1 MRLLR
6 FHWHRLNE
14 WLDDL
19 GAARAFARV
28 RRDNA
33 LGRHLFERAR
43 RHGAAADAICPPA
56 GPGGEPP
63 AEAAPP
69 EYERRRQDRHPG
81 SPKSELRSQP

>member
-1 MRLLR
+1 MRPLR

-19 GAARAFARV
+19 GSARAFARV

-33 LGRHLFERAR
+33 LGRLLFERAR
-43 RHGAAADAICPPA
+43 RHGAAADALCPPA

-63 AEAAPP
+63 VEAAPP
-69 EYERRRQDRHPG
+69 EWDPDLWAHGGHTDLHPPPG
-81 SPKSELRSQP
+81 A

>member
-1 MRLLR
+1 MRPLL

-33 LGRHLFERAR
+33 LGRYLFERAR
-43 RHGAAADAICPPA
+43 YHGDQADRICPPA
-56 GPGGEPP
+56 GPDGVPP
-63 AEAAPP
+63 REEAPP
-69 EYERRRQDRHPG
+69 EYGQRRDARHPG
-81 SPKSELRSQP
+81 NPKTEMRSQP